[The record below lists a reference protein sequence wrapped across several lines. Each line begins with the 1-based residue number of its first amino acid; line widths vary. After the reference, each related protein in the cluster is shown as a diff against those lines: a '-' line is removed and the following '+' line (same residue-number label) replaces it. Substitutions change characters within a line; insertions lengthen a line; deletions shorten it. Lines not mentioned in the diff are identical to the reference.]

1 MFSYNP
7 PRTRNLF
14 KKGEPFSFS
23 RSKVD
28 SFLNCPKCF
37 YIDRVFGVDSP
48 PGFPFNINSA
58 VDSLLKESLIAIEL
72 KRYHTHWLLS
82 MVMILFHFNMK

>member
-28 SFLNCPKCF
+28 SIQKYL
-37 YIDRVFGVDSP
+37 
-48 PGFPFNINSA
+48 
-58 VDSLLKESLIAIEL
+58 
-72 KRYHTHWLLS
+72 
-82 MVMILFHFNMK
+82 